1 MPPIEFRVER
11 KFLVSDASLRVLGAR
26 LSAVMAQDAHQTGAC
41 YRIRSLYFDSLSDE
55 GMAENEAGVDLRRKF
70 RIRLYDPACES
81 MRLEIKD
88 KLHGYTRKTACTITR
103 AECAS
108 LMAGELPALG
118 ERRVLNAL
126 RVRMQTHLLRPKAV
140 IEYERTAFVHPTGN
154 VRVTFDRQI
163 AASACTQGF
172 LDGSVPH
179 LVPLLGGGMQVLEVK
194 YDELLPDFIA
204 QALELGT
211 LEPCAFSK
219 YYLGRL
225 ALRGEFPVG

>member
-1 MPPIEFRVER
+1 M
-11 KFLVSDASLRVLGAR
+11 
-26 LSAVMAQDAHQTGAC
+26 
-41 YRIRSLYFDSLSDE
+41 
-55 GMAENEAGVDLRRKF
+55 
-70 RIRLYDPACES
+70 
-81 MRLEIKD
+81 
-88 KLHGYTRKTACTITR
+88 
-103 AECAS
+103 
-108 LMAGELPALG
+108 
-118 ERRVLNAL
+118 LNAL

-163 AASACTQGF
+163 AASACTQCF
-172 LDGSVPH
+172 LDSGVPH